1 MGAHLSDQTLALNV
15 GTFFVRRV
23 STSYQIFKGEW
34 KIVMGG
40 KGSEG
45 SFSYGKKRK
54 RQRFQVLPFGT
65 VRGLYKHVANIA
77 SLSYPLLL
85 SQGL

>member
-23 STSYQIFKGEW
+23 STSYQIFKGKW

-40 KGSEG
+40 RGAKDRFPMGKRGRGKGFKSSLSVLSEG
-45 SFSYGKKRK
+45 S
-54 RQRFQVLPFGT
+54 T
-65 VRGLYKHVANIA
+65 NM
-77 SLSYPLLL
+77 
-85 SQGL
+85 